1 MANGNLFEAWA
12 RNAMEYVTS
21 FTTVY
26 KSAAAN
32 LIFKS
37 SEDDWRRVLDT
48 SRAYTSSTM
57 VGDSVGNETEIA
69 VSSSIVLSL
78 SWLVGDII
86 CVTLTILTC

>member
-1 MANGNLFEAWA
+1 MADENLSEAWA

-26 KSAAAN
+26 KIAAAN

-57 VGDSVGNETEIA
+57 AGDEVGNETEIA
-69 VSSSIVLSL
+69 VSS
-78 SWLVGDII
+78 
-86 CVTLTILTC
+86 TIFPMFMFACR